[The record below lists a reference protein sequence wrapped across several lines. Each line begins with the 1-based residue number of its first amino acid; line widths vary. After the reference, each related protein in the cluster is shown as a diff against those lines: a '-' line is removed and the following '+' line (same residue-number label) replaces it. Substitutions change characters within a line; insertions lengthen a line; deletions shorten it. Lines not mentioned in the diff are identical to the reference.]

1 MTFSHDAV
9 TTAKSLV
16 KVTKQYLL
24 EIQSNEDWSLVSQ
37 NYISDQSKLTEILR
51 DIKLDSLLVN
61 DRNELVEQLRICYQL
76 ELQINQLI
84 NRQQMIVSGEIA
96 QMKKNSQFK
105 SKYEGFNNESGI
117 MLDTYN

>member
-16 KVTKQYLL
+16 RVTKQYLQ
-24 EIQSNEDWSLVSQ
+24 EIQSNEDWSFESQ
-37 NYISDQSKLTEILR
+37 SYISDQSKLTELLR
-51 DIKLDSLLVN
+51 DIKLDSLSVD

-84 NRQQMIVSGEIA
+84 NRQQTIVSGEIA